1 MDRDEKI
8 IELTENYV
16 DEIRKYCNGMEST
29 IKLEYTTA
37 FELNFKNVHF
47 EIFQE
52 FNKYFRKSRNDK
64 TDHITLSNLKEVFID
79 LIYEFDNRSLIQ
91 ESSFKDHITKNKEFL
106 NEQYFLCEH
115 IYYAIK
121 DLYELIEIEIEQ
133 REQRVDSQG
142 RIDPRIDSS
151 HCIDINTRFAIA
163 LFQEIL
169 ENPGK
174 IKTLKKSK
182 KSVLLEKLT
191 GHKRKTF
198 ANNYSRHGAL
208 SGEEFIDDARKLI
221 SSLFE

>member
-8 IELTENYV
+8 IELVENYT
-16 DEIRKYCNGMEST
+16 DEVRKYCNGRDST
-29 IKLEYTTA
+29 IKLEYTDT
-37 FELNFKNVHF
+37 FELNFKDVHYDL
-47 EIFQE
+47 IRDLD
-52 FNKYFRKSRNDK
+52 KYFRKSKNDK
-64 TDHITLSNLKEVFID
+64 QNITLPKLKDIFKD
-79 LIYEFDNRSLIQ
+79 LIYEFENRILIQ
-91 ESSFKDHITKNKEFL
+91 EDFFKHQISNNKNFIEEK
-106 NEQYFLCEH
+106 YFRCEH
-115 IYYAIK
+115 INEAIV
-121 DLYELIEIEIEQ
+121 DLYDQLEIEIEK

-163 LFQEIL
+163 LFEEIL

-198 ANNYSRHGAL
+198 ANNYSRHGAK